1 LGSTI
6 QNFQLKFSPPLHFF
20 SACLEVC
27 TKYYHTKNN
36 LQINAEQ
43 PPFGSDNVTTYTKDL
58 TIDIQDPGHTLFPT
72 EIQYTRTSD
81 DIRICDFT
89 CLPNL
94 NIAETKNKPTPNSI
108 YDAMRNWLNCNFF
121 GPILLKS
128 EKNCTR
134 REKLVLFFCSAE
146 NLILDSPLNINF
158 STVHLAIKL
167 NISLLRNW
175 DSNTLTWHRIMDN
188 FKRESFPTGRIVS
201 IPATP
206 LWCWD
211 YGFTNFSTMAPPSR
225 QTHHLIIYDKY
236 HKKNF

>member
-1 LGSTI
+1 VICRQTLIGLNYT
-6 QNFQLKFSPPLHFF
+6 KFSIQFFPLSSLFI
-20 SACLEVC
+20 SPCLEVC

-128 EKNCTR
+128 ER
-134 REKLVLFFCSAE
+134 KLFKERKTCHVF
-146 NLILDSPLNINF
+146 
-158 STVHLAIKL
+158 
-167 NISLLRNW
+167 LL
-175 DSNTLTWHRIMDN
+175 
-188 FKRESFPTGRIVS
+188 
-201 IPATP
+201 
-206 LWCWD
+206 C
-211 YGFTNFSTMAPPSR
+211 
-225 QTHHLIIYDKY
+225 
-236 HKKNF
+236 

>member
-1 LGSTI
+1 MPT
-6 QNFQLKFSPPLHFF
+6 Q
-20 SACLEVC
+20 
-27 TKYYHTKNN
+27 
-36 LQINAEQ
+36 
-43 PPFGSDNVTTYTKDL
+43 SDY
-58 TIDIQDPGHTLFPT
+58 
-72 EIQYTRTSD
+72 
-81 DIRICDFT
+81 C
-89 CLPNL
+89 
-94 NIAETKNKPTPNSI
+94 KNKPTPNLI
-108 YDAMRNWLNCNFF
+108 DAMRNWLNCNFF

-201 IPATP
+201 IPAATP
-206 LWCWD
+206 YWCWD
-211 YGFTNFSTMAPPSR
+211 YGFTNFSTTALLLLPTKSPFDHKQQILYKKILLKES
-225 QTHHLIIYDKY
+225 DK
-236 HKKNF
+236 